1 MKTLIV
7 YTSQTGFTKKYAE
20 WLGERLKGEF
30 MVMPLKEAQKHSASF
45 FDDFQAIAYGGWAM
59 AGKVTKS
66 KWFLDKAAS
75 WRDKRLAMFCVGG
88 APAESRNVE
97 AALKSMLTDEQR
109 EYIKPFYCPGGFNYE
124 RMSAASRFAMKI
136 FISSLKKKKDATDED
151 RRMAELI
158 STSYDISDKKY
169 AEPIAEYLE
178 GNA

>member
-7 YTSQTGFTKKYAE
+7 YTSQTGFTQKYAE
-20 WLGERLKGEF
+20 WLGERMQGDVLN
-30 MVMPLKEAQKHSASF
+30 LKEAQKKDAAF
-45 FDDFQAIAYGGWAM
+45 FGGYQAIVYGGWAM

-66 KWFLDKAAS
+66 NWFLDKAVG
-75 WRDKRLAMFCVGG
+75 WKDKRLAMFCVGG

-109 EYIKPFYCPGGFNYE
+109 KYIKAFYCPGGFNYE
-124 RMSAASRFAMKI
+124 RMSGVSKVAMKM
-136 FISSLKKKKDATDED
+136 FIASLKKKKDATDEE
-151 RRMAELI
+151 RQMADLI

-169 AEPIAEYLE
+169 IEPIAEYLE

>member
-7 YTSQTGFTKKYAE
+7 YTSQTGFTQKYAE
-20 WLGERLKGEF
+20 WLGERMQGDVLN
-30 MVMPLKEAQKHSASF
+30 LKEAQKKDAAF
-45 FDDFQAIAYGGWAM
+45 FDGYQAIVYGGWAM

-66 KWFLDKAAS
+66 NWFLDKAVG
-75 WRDKRLAMFCVGG
+75 WKDKRLAMFCVGG

-109 EYIKPFYCPGGFNYE
+109 KYIKAFYCPGGFNYE
-124 RMSAASRFAMKI
+124 RMSGVSKVAMKM
-136 FISSLKKKKDATDED
+136 FIASLKKKKDATDEE
-151 RRMAELI
+151 RQMADLI

-169 AEPIAEYLE
+169 IEPIAEYLE